1 MKEEDDERK
10 FLVGT
15 AVCMK
20 IYRGRKEHMAWSEE
34 PQVAEPREMGE
45 TKASKWGEIK
55 FVEAVFQKS

>member
-10 FLVGT
+10 FQVGR
-15 AVCMK
+15 AVCKK

-45 TKASKWGEIK
+45 TKASKWGR
-55 FVEAVFQKS
+55 